1 MGDVPS
7 KPGEVLVLVKCGL
20 NYGFCGLAQMI
31 ERNWDIPLE
40 LELVEEVPARP
51 TTHHFKGAG
60 VETDQDEL
68 RLGKQYD
75 RILRLMKDG
84 RFRTLSE
91 ISAITHDPEGS
102 ILRQLSYMD
111 ELGHK
116 KTKQR
121 RGPGRG
127 LWEYRIT
134 LKPEQ
139 AKKEALA
146 YIHAKEPKQ
155 YDIAI

>member
-1 MGDVPS
+1 
-7 KPGEVLVLVKCGL
+7 
-20 NYGFCGLAQMI
+20 MI

-51 TTHHFKGAG
+51 ITHHFKGAG

-84 RFRTLSE
+84 RFRTLAE

-111 ELGHK
+111 DPLCGGHK
-116 KTKQR
+116 KQKR
-121 RGPGRG
+121 HRGPGRG
-127 LWEYRIT
+127 LGWPRAPARMMAT
-134 LKPEQ
+134 SSLR
-139 AKKEALA
+139 
-146 YIHAKEPKQ
+146 
-155 YDIAI
+155 